1 MSKISFELLESEW
14 IKYNGY
20 KNFLKF
26 KEKSFGDDI
35 NQKFLFKD
43 DKLLE
48 LNDYDAYNYVKEN
61 YTIKT
66 KDMK

>member
-43 DKLLE
+43 DKLL
-48 LNDYDAYNYVKEN
+48 K
-61 YTIKT
+61 IKIKFLMT
-66 KDMK
+66 QINEKVWHS